1 MNEETPITNR
11 HNKRKIMRQLLFILG
26 LVGCLVCIQAEGLR
40 VAEGQAEELCVVSYN
55 LENLFHPKHDTVVE
69 RVRGLEVRE
78 LGVTGYGLP
87 VTGERLVE
95 KDDWEWTPD
104 GERRW
109 SYSRYYRKVENI
121 ARVLTNIGEWKGVD
135 VVGLQEVENALC
147 VKRLCNTLRRGEYD
161 FVHYES
167 PDRRGIDVALIYKK
181 SRIDTIATRAIRVS
195 ASLNGERVR
204 LEDGQSP
211 TGRDEVATELR
222 TRDILYVCAQI
233 KGLKKEQADTIHF
246 FVCHLPSQRGG
257 KAESEWKRNVA
268 KRVLQQA
275 VDSVYGIDPNAK
287 IIVMGDMNSGPVE
300 DLKGLTNKMLKE
312 TFLCGA
318 VTDFL
323 PLQRKDAPGTHKYQG
338 RWTYLDHFYVSPS
351 IDSLSQA
358 QVYDAEWIQE
368 TDEKYMGLKPKR
380 TYNGYRYQNGYSDHL
395 PIILRVR

>member
-1 MNEETPITNR
+1 M
-11 HNKRKIMRQLLFILG
+11 KRLPVILG
-26 LVGCLVCIQAEGLR
+26 LAGCLAWVQAEDLR

-55 LENLFHPKHDTVVE
+55 VENLFHPKHDTVVE

-95 KDDWEWTPD
+95 KDDWEWTPE

-121 ARVLTNIGEWKGVD
+121 ARVLTNIGEWQGVD

-147 VKRLCNTLRRGEYD
+147 VKRLCTTLRRGEYD

-181 SRIDTIATRAIRVS
+181 ARVDTLATRAIRVS

-204 LEDGQSP
+204 LEDRQSP

-222 TRDILYVCAQI
+222 TRDILYVCARVDRR
-233 KGLKKEQADTIHF
+233 DTIHF

-257 KAESEWKRNVA
+257 KAESEWKRNAA
-268 KRVLQQA
+268 KQVLQQA

-312 TFLCGA
+312 TFLGGA

-323 PLQRKDAPGTHKYQG
+323 PLQQKDAPGTHKYQG

>member
-1 MNEETPITNR
+1 
-11 HNKRKIMRQLLFILG
+11 MRQLLLILG
-26 LVGCLVCIQAEGLR
+26 LVGCLVGIQAEGLRVAGGQAEGLR

-55 LENLFHPKHDTVVE
+55 VENLFHPKHDTVFE
-69 RVRGLEVRE
+69 RVSELGNEGVRE
-78 LGVTGYGLP
+78 
-87 VTGERLVE
+87 VE
-95 KDDWEWTPD
+95 KDDWEWTPE

-121 ARVLTNIGEWKGVD
+121 ARVLTNIGEWEGVD

-147 VKRLCNTLRRGEYD
+147 VKRLCYTLRRGEYD

-257 KAESEWKRNVA
+257 KAESEWKRNAA
-268 KRVLQQA
+268 KQVLQQA
-275 VDSVYGIDPNAK
+275 VDSVYEIDPDAK
-287 IIVMGDMNSGPVE
+287 IIVMGDMNSGPIE

-312 TFLCGA
+312 AFPGG
-318 VTDFL
+318 DRSFRK
-323 PLQRKDAPGTHKYQG
+323 RKDAPGTHKYQG
-338 RWTYLDHFYVSPS
+338 RWTFLDHFYVSPS